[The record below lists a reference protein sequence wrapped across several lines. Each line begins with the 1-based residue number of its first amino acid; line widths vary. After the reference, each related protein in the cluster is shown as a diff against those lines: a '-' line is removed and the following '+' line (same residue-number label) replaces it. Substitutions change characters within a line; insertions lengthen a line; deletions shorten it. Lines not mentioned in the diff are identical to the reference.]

1 MIGYDADMSADT
13 TAAPHTGAKLSAPA
27 DREQRGIMPA
37 PGLDPAPRSYSPGV
51 TLLRRSDRGAAAAP
65 EAMIVE
71 EIEAWLLS
79 DAIAED
85 DLLALFEALVWRLAR
100 AGLAL
105 DRASLHI
112 GTLHPQ
118 LYGFAWNWSRMDGL
132 CDELKVPEAALGS
145 DSYRRTPLFRA
156 IEHGEAFRGNLED
169 RAILERFPF
178 MAELAAQGFSDYVL
192 MPLRAGSAYH
202 NVATVATQRP
212 GGFPPDGLA
221 DLERIFALFA
231 LHVERHIVL
240 RLAGNVLDTY
250 LGAAA
255 GGQVL
260 RGSIK
265 RGAGEPIRAI
275 IWASDLR
282 GFTALADRLDG
293 PDMIALL
300 NAYFERMAEAVMNHG
315 GEVLKFIGDGL
326 LAVFPFSAFAGEKA
340 AAEASLAAAGEA
352 LAAIDQLNAEP
363 PDDLAGIDGWR
374 PLRTSVALHEGK
386 VFFGNVGAPER
397 LDFTVIGPAV
407 NAANRVEALSK
418 SLGRSLLLT
427 EPVARLLDRPLDHL
441 GEHALRGVG
450 QAVSLYAPQSRQTPV
465 PRRRR

>member
-1 MIGYDADMSADT
+1 
-13 TAAPHTGAKLSAPA
+13 
-27 DREQRGIMPA
+27 MPA
-37 PGLDPAPRSYSPGV
+37 ASLDPAPRRYSPGV
-51 TLLRRSDRGAAAAP
+51 ALLRRSDRGAAAAP
-65 EAMIVE
+65 IATTVSDV
-71 EIEAWLLS
+71 EAWLLS
-79 DAIAED
+79 DAMSED
-85 DLLALFEALVWRLAR
+85 DLLPLFEALAWRLAA
-100 AGLAL
+100 AGLSL

-118 LYGFAWNWSRMDGL
+118 LYGFAWNWSRLDGL

-156 IEHGEAFRGNLED
+156 IEHGEAFRGDLTD
-169 RAILERFPF
+169 PAIRERFPF
-178 MAELAAQGFSDYVL
+178 MAELAGQGFTDYVL
-192 MPLRAGSAYH
+192 MPLRAGGAYH

-212 GGFPPDGLA
+212 GGFTHQRLA
-221 DLERIFALFA
+221 SLGRIFALFA

-250 LGAAA
+250 LGVAA

-282 GFTALADRLDG
+282 GFTALADRLPG

-326 LAVFPFSAFAGEKA
+326 LAVFPFSVFASEKA
-340 AAEASLAAAGEA
+340 AAEASVMAAEHA
-352 LAAIDQLNAEP
+352 LAAIERLNTKP
-363 PDDLAGIDGWR
+363 PDELKDVSGWR
-374 PLRTSVALHEGK
+374 PLHTGIALHEGK

-407 NAANRVEALSK
+407 NMASRVEALSK
-418 SLGRSLLLT
+418 GVGRPLLIT
-427 EPVARLLDRPLDHL
+427 EPVARLLDRPLEEL
-441 GEHALRGVG
+441 GEHKLRGVE
-450 QAVSLYAPQSRQTPV
+450 QPV
-465 PRRRR
+465 ALFATSAKPA